1 MVSRLIPKGDRL
13 VEVWL
18 YSLSLA
24 VKQTSKTL
32 QKIHSLIQYVCFIV
46 VVFIHSCH
54 HHLKMSTFRGKKNK
68 FLSVNRSDPLVINA
82 TIAFTILT
90 CNCLEHEFLKRFL
103 VRGWVQSFR
112 NFSIISNILD
122 LEWSLSNKWK
132 LQSTTVHSQSTIF
145 TCQDVKDDELSH

>member
-18 YSLSLA
+18 YSLSSA

-68 FLSVNRSDPLVINA
+68 FLSVYRSDPLVINA
-82 TIAFTILT
+82 TIAFTNR
-90 CNCLEHEFLKRFL
+90 NCLEHEFLKRFL

-122 LEWSLSNKWK
+122 LEWSLSNKRK
-132 LQSTTVHSQSTIF
+132 RHSTTVHSQSTIIIYLPR
-145 TCQDVKDDELSH
+145 CQRWWT